1 MALAQTPLVN
11 VVTPV
16 YNGARYL
23 ASCIES
29 VLGQTYQNWEYIIV
43 DNCSTDNSLE
53 IAQNYARNDP
63 RIRVLSNQEHLGAV
77 ANWNYSV
84 SRMSPESK
92 FCKVLHADDW
102 LFPECLQRM
111 VEAAE
116 ANPSAAIV
124 SSYVLLEKNFT
135 DRPTPERSVL
145 NAEFPYC
152 IQMQP
157 GRELG
162 RAYLLGNVYL
172 TFAPSTMLIRCDSI
186 RRRDMLYDD
195 STGIYAALDRQ
206 VALELLEN
214 GDYAF
219 VHQVLVGAREHV
231 ASLTS
236 KINQHSL
243 RYPETLRLLRRFGHI
258 YLSDAEYDLRWKHA
272 ISVYS
277 SFLGR
282 SVFARR
288 KKGFWRF
295 HREQL
300 REFGSPIGFLALP
313 THAARE
319 VWRVLTGPLTLR
331 PALDPRAAGPPPDR
345 PHQSSPPAPSR

>member
-1 MALAQTPLVN
+1 MSPAQTPLVN

-16 YNGARYL
+16 YNGAHYL

-29 VLGQTYQNWEYIIV
+29 VLGQTYQNWQYIIV
-43 DNCSTDNSLE
+43 DNCSTDGSLE
-53 IAQNYARNDP
+53 IAKSYARSEP
-63 RIRVLSNQEHLGAV
+63 RMRVLSNQEHLGAV

-84 SRMSPESK
+84 SQISPESQ
-92 FCKVLHADDW
+92 FCKVLHGDDW

-111 VEAAE
+111 VEAAQ

-124 SSYVLLEKNFT
+124 SSYVLLEKNFA
-135 DRPTPERSVL
+135 DRQVPERSVL
-145 NAEFPYC
+145 NAEFPYSTSLT
-152 IQMQP
+152 P

-162 RAYLLGNVYL
+162 RSFLLGNIYL
-172 TFAPSTMLIRCDSI
+172 TFAPSTILIRCDSI
-186 RRRDMLYDD
+186 RRRETLYDD
-195 STGIYAALDRQ
+195 SSGIYAALDRQ
-206 VALELLEN
+206 VALDLLEN

-236 KINQHSL
+236 KINQHAL
-243 RYPETLRLLRRFGHI
+243 RYPETLRLLRRFGHF
-258 YLSDAEYDLRWKHA
+258 YLSEAEYDLRWKHA

-277 SFLGR
+277 GFLGR
-282 SVFARR
+282 SVFASR

-300 REFGSPIGFLALP
+300 REFGFPIRFVALP

-319 VWRVLTGPLTLR
+319 AWRVLTGRLTLR
-331 PALDPRAAGPPPDR
+331 PALDPRAAGPSPGR
-345 PHQSSPPAPSR
+345 SHRSSPPAESR